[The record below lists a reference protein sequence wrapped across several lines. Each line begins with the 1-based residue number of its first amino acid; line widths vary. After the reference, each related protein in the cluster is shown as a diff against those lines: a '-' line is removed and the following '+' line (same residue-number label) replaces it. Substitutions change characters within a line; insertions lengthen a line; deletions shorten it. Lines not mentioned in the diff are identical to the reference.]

1 MGGKLKINYFFFI
14 CDNMM
19 DIRIKT
25 LMGDSLNIPKK
36 ISVKEPTYY
45 KYVREKID
53 KIIINNSYSKIDYD
67 LLANGVIMKDHM
79 IVKNSDITLVPK
91 LATGYKMTMNERKMY
106 IPVEKVKI
114 RLLDKVERIEYPNV
128 LLKRRDIYTDEKE
141 ERKVERMKK
150 ENIRTRK
157 ILDSLKRKREMKI
170 RRRELRKN
178 IKGFKRRKDNYC
190 GFKWGF
196 LL

>member
-1 MGGKLKINYFFFI
+1 
-14 CDNMM
+14 M

-53 KIIINNSYSKIDYD
+53 RIIINNSYSKIDYD
-67 LLANGVIMKDHM
+67 LLANGEIMKDHM
-79 IVKNSDITLVPK
+79 IVKNWDITLVPK
-91 LATGYKMTMNERKMY
+91 VETGYKMSMNDRKMY
-106 IPVEKVKI
+106 IPLEKV
-114 RLLDKVERIEYPNV
+114 RLLDKVDRIEYPNF

-141 ERKVERMKK
+141 EREVERMKK
-150 ENIRTRK
+150 DNIRTRK
-157 ILDSLKRKREMKI
+157 ILDDLKRKREMKR

-178 IKGFKRRKDNYC
+178 IKGCRKRKDNYC